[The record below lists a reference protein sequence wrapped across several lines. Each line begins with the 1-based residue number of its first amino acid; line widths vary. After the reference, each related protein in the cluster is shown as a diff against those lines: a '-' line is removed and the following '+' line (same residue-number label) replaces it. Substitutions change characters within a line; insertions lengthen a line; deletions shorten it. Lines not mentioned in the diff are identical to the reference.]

1 MAKETEESAERRF
14 IVHQYKNR
22 LLYLRQ
28 GQEYSAEEDI
38 PRAVDCYNRY
48 LTVVSDYFSSDP
60 YKLKPTLYDK
70 EKGLSELLLISQV
83 YWDLAKAYDRNPK
96 FHKKSETCLAQFVL
110 FTIGFKYQYINA
122 EMLRKFIKRKM
133 AYNLPAFKVAY
144 EQIRVNTK
152 KCYIATYCY
161 DESHPTVNI
170 LRSFRSNIIY
180 SFWGAL
186 FVDTYQTYSPKLVT
200 LFEKTPKTSRLLRN
214 FILKPAIAFLAKII
228 EKTII
233 K

>member
-1 MAKETEESAERRF
+1 MVKEKEESTERRL

-28 GQEYSAEEDI
+28 GQEYSAHEDI

-48 LTVVSDYFSSDP
+48 LNVVSDYFSSDP

-70 EKGLSELLLISQV
+70 DKGLSELLLISQV

-96 FHKKSETCLAQFVL
+96 FHKKSEICLGQFVL
-110 FTIGFKYQYINA
+110 FTVGFKYQYINA

-133 AYNLPAFKVAY
+133 AYNLPAFKASY
-144 EQIRVNTK
+144 EQIRINTK

-161 DESHPTVNI
+161 NESHPTVTI
-170 LRSFRSNIIY
+170 LRKFRTNIIY
-180 SFWGAL
+180 SYWGAL
-186 FVDTYQTYSPKLVT
+186 FVDCYQVISPKLVT
-200 LFEKTPKTSRLLRN
+200 LFEKTPTFGRILRN
-214 FILKPAIAFLAKII
+214 LVLRPLIAFLAKNI
-228 EKTII
+228 EKSII